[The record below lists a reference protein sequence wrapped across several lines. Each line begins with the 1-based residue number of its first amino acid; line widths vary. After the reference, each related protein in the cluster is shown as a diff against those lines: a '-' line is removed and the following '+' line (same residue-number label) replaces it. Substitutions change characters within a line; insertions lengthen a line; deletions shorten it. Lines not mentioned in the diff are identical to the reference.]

1 MARGFSFDLSL
12 NATFRRWPGGQGGS
26 ALGSSQFVR
35 HYYGN
40 PDLVSFPPLT
50 DMLKFSGY
58 PLLSRGGAIMNGKT
72 SRWPHVHQCLLPRG
86 RERVREIAKPLANP
100 NTQHS
105 QRRRQQ
111 HPLLNAIQ
119 ARWLVAAVCQRL
131 PDASESFFQLSQ
143 FIICFA

>member
-1 MARGFSFDLSL
+1 MEKR
-12 NATFRRWPGGQGGS
+12 QGG
-26 ALGSSQFVR
+26 
-35 HYYGN
+35 
-40 PDLVSFPPLT
+40 LT
-50 DMLKFSGY
+50 CISVFC
-58 PLLSRGGAIMNGKT
+58 
-72 SRWPHVHQCLLPRG
+72 HVG
-86 RERVREIAKPLANP
+86 EERVREIAKPLANP